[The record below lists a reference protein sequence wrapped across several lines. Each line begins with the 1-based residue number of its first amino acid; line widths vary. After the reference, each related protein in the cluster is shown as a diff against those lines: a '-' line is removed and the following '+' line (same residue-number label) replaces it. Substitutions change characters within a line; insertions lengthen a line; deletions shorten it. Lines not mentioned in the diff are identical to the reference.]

1 MYKYINKYTVEQ
13 AKPYVIV
20 GDEVITNPPVEMLTE
35 RGYKPMVYGDEP
47 IYNEDTEYIMPI
59 YTDFE
64 TYILQGYEVVP
75 MNMEVEN
82 NGI

>member
-35 RGYKPMVYGDEP
+35 RGYKPMSYDDKP
-47 IYNEDTEYIMPI
+47 IYNEES
-59 YTDFE
+59 
-64 TYILQGYEVVP
+64 
-75 MNMEVEN
+75 
-82 NGI
+82 

>member
-35 RGYKPMVYGDEP
+35 RGYKPMSYDDKP
-47 IYNEDTEYIMPI
+47 IYNEESEYILPI

-64 TYILQGYEVVP
+64 SYILQSYEIVP
-75 MNMEVEN
+75 RNMEVSG